1 MKNWK
6 RNPYKSYG
14 TLYQLNMEK
23 LSKAC
28 GEKLIKP
35 FMYNNSS
42 YKPCSDE
49 NSESSSFS
57 YFSTN

>member
-6 RNPYKSYG
+6 RNSNKTFG
-14 TLYQLNMEK
+14 ILCQLNMEK

-35 FMYNNSS
+35 YMYNNPR

-49 NSESSSFS
+49 NS
-57 YFSTN
+57 

>member
-6 RNPYKSYG
+6 RNPNKSYG

-28 GEKLIKP
+28 GEKLFKP
-35 FMYNNSS
+35 FMYNNSN
-42 YKPCSDE
+42 YKPCSDD
-49 NSESSSFS
+49 NSESC
-57 YFSTN
+57 